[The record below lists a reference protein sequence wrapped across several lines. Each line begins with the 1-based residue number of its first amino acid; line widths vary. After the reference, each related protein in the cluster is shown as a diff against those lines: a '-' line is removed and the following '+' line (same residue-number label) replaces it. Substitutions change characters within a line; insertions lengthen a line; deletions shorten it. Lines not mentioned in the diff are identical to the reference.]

1 MRVENEPETTVLGA
15 RLRLAEAAPRLSL
28 HELLVATL
36 DEAGTITG
44 SPIGFYHF
52 LEKDQVT
59 LTLQAW
65 SSRTTREFGRAEGQG
80 KRYPV
85 DRAGVWADCIRL
97 RRPVVHDDSA
107 GMPDRTSLPPGH
119 AGVLRELVV
128 PVIREGR
135 IVAVLGVG
143 NKPTPY
149 GPQDQ
154 EYVSAL
160 ADLAW
165 DVASR
170 KLMEERL
177 RHSEAQLRAIL
188 DVVDQG
194 IGLWDPE
201 GRLVYANPPVLRL
214 FDLPGSGS
222 DGNLHDARFGL
233 TAEDGS
239 LLDVDAFPPS
249 RALHTGRADSTTLRF
264 VDSRGEQRFVLA
276 SAHPLRDPDDGT
288 LLGAVTSFSDVTDM
302 RRRQLSLEA
311 VARHDPLTGLP
322 NRLLLMDRLDQAIA
336 ATRRS
341 GSILAVCFL
350 DLDGFKGVND
360 RFGHAAGDEV
370 LREVARRLGGA
381 MRGGDTVAR
390 LGGDEFILLLSGARA
405 RAEIDQA
412 LERLISVVRNPVEL
426 ASHEVVRLSASLGVV
441 AFPDDAT
448 EPQLLLRLADA
459 AMYAAKSLGKDR
471 WSWQGGAGESI

>member
-1 MRVENEPETTVLGA
+1 MRIEDDPAATALGA
-15 RLRLAEAAPRLSL
+15 RLRLAEAAHRLTL

-36 DEAGTITG
+36 DEAGALTR

-52 LEKDQVT
+52 VEEDQVT

-65 SSRTTREFGRAEGQG
+65 SSRTTAEFCRAEGQG
-80 KRYPV
+80 RHYPV

-97 RRPVVHDDSA
+97 RSAVVHNDYASLQN
-107 GMPDRTSLPPGH
+107 RTSLPPGH
-119 AGVLRELVV
+119 AEVVRELVV
-128 PVIREGR
+128 PVLRDGR

-143 NKPTPY
+143 NKPSDY
-149 GPQDQ
+149 DARDI
-154 EYVSAL
+154 EDVSAL

-188 DVVDQG
+188 DMVDQG
-194 IGLWDPE
+194 IGLWDAE
-201 GRLVYANPPVLRL
+201 GRLVYANPPVRRL
-214 FDLPGSGS
+214 FDLPGAGG
-222 DGNLHDARFGL
+222 DLTLHDARFGL

-239 LLDVDAFPPS
+239 LLDAHGFPPS
-249 RALHTGRADSTTLRF
+249 LALHTGRSESSTLRF
-264 VDSRGEQRFVLA
+264 VDAQGEERFVMA
-276 SAHPLRDPDDGT
+276 SAHPLRDPADGT
-288 LLGAVTSFSDVTDM
+288 LLGAVTSISDVTDM
-302 RRRQLSLEA
+302 RRRQRSLEE

-350 DLDGFKGVND
+350 DLDGFKAVND
-360 RFGHAAGDEV
+360 QFGHAVGDAV
-370 LREVARRLGGA
+370 LREVARRLKGT
-381 MRGGDTVAR
+381 MRGGDTLAR
-390 LGGDEFILLLSGARA
+390 IGGDEFILLLSGARA
-405 RAEIDQA
+405 RPEINRA
-412 LERLISVVRNPVEL
+412 LERMVTVARQPVEFPP
-426 ASHEVVRLSASLGVV
+426 HELMRLSASVGVA

-448 EPQLLLRLADA
+448 DPQQLLRCADA
-459 AMYAAKSLGKDR
+459 AMYLAKSLGKDR
-471 WSWQGGAGESI
+471 WTWYRAG

>member
-36 DEAGTITG
+36 DEAGTLTG

-65 SSRTTREFGRAEGQG
+65 SSRTSREFCRAEGQG
-80 KRYPV
+80 KHYPV
-85 DRAGVWADCIRL
+85 DRAGVWAECIRL
-97 RRPVVHDDSA
+97 RRAVVHNDYA
-107 GMPDRTSLPPGH
+107 TLPNRTALPPGH
-119 AGVLRELVV
+119 AEVVREMVV
-128 PVIREGR
+128 PIFRDGL

-143 NKPTPY
+143 NKPTDY
-149 GPQDQ
+149 VAQDL
-154 EYVSAL
+154 EDVSAL
-160 ADLAW
+160 ADLGW

-194 IGLWDPE
+194 ISLWDLD
-201 GRLVYANPPVLRL
+201 GRLVYANPPVRRL
-214 FDLPGSGS
+214 FDLPGAGG
-222 DGNLHDARFGL
+222 DLTLHDARFGL

-239 LLDVDAFPPS
+239 LLDVHGFPPS
-249 RALHTGRADSTTLRF
+249 RALQTGRSESATLRF
-264 VDSRGEQRFVLA
+264 VSVKGEERFVMA
-276 SAHPLRDPDDGT
+276 SAHPLRDPVDGT
-288 LLGAVTSFSDVTDM
+288 LLGAVTSMSDVTDLKA
-302 RRRQLSLEA
+302 RQHSLEA

-322 NRLLLMDRLDQAIA
+322 NRLLLMDRLDQATA
-336 ATRRS
+336 ASRRS

-350 DLDGFKGVND
+350 DLDGFKAVND
-360 RFGHAAGDEV
+360 RFGHAAGDEL
-370 LREVARRLGGA
+370 LREVARRLKGA

-390 LGGDEFILLLSGARA
+390 IGGDEFVLLLSGAGTRS
-405 RAEIDQA
+405 EIDRA
-412 LERLISVVRNPVEL
+412 LDRMISVARQPVEL
-426 ASHEVVRLSASLGVV
+426 DSLGTVHLSASVGAA
-441 AFPDDAT
+441 AFPGDAT
-448 EPQLLLRLADA
+448 DPQQLLRCADA
-459 AMYAAKSLGKDR
+459 AMYLAKSLGKDR
-471 WSWQGGAGESI
+471 WAWYRAG

>member
-1 MRVENEPETTVLGA
+1 VREDKEPTATVLGA

-36 DEAGTITG
+36 DEAGALTG

-65 SSRTTREFGRAEGQG
+65 SSRTTREFCRAEGQG
-80 KRYPV
+80 KHYPV
-85 DRAGVWADCIRL
+85 ERAGVWAECIRL
-97 RRPVVHDDSA
+97 RRAVVHNDFASL
-107 GMPDRTSLPPGH
+107 PNRTVLPPGH
-119 AGVLRELVV
+119 AEVLREMVV
-128 PVIREGR
+128 PVVREGR

-143 NKPTPY
+143 NKPTEY
-149 GPQDQ
+149 VQQDQ
-154 EYVSAL
+154 EFVSAL

-165 DVASR
+165 DVASS

-194 IGLWDPE
+194 IGLWDPD
-201 GRLVYANPPVLRL
+201 GRLVYANPPVLQL
-214 FDLPGSGS
+214 FDLPRAGD

-233 TAEDGS
+233 TSEDGS
-239 LLDVDAFPPS
+239 LLDVRAFPAS
-249 RALHTGRADSTTLRF
+249 RALDTGRPESATLRF
-264 VDSRGEQRFVLA
+264 VDSRGEERFVMA
-276 SAHPLRDPDDGT
+276 SAHPLRDPADQT
-288 LLGAVTSFSDVTDM
+288 LLGAVTSFSDVTEM

-360 RFGHAAGDEV
+360 QFGHAAGDEV
-370 LREVARRLGGA
+370 LREVARRLSGA

-405 RAEIDQA
+405 RSEVDQA
-412 LERLISVVRNPVEL
+412 LGRLIAVAREPVEL
-426 ASHEVVRLSASLGVV
+426 ASHDVVRLSASVGVA
-441 AFPDDAT
+441 AFPGDAT
-448 EPQLLLRLADA
+448 DPQQLLRCADA
-459 AMYAAKSLGKDR
+459 AMYLAKSLGKDR
-471 WSWQGGAGESI
+471 WSWHRAG

>member
-1 MRVENEPETTVLGA
+1 MSVQDEPEASVLGA

-36 DEAGTITG
+36 DEAGNLTG

-65 SSRTTREFGRAEGQG
+65 SSQTSREICRAEGQG
-80 KRYPV
+80 KHYPV
-85 DRAGVWADCIRL
+85 DRAGVWAECIRL
-97 RRPVVHDDSA
+97 RRAVIHNDYASLPN
-107 GMPDRTSLPPGH
+107 RTALPPGH
-119 AGVLRELVV
+119 AEVVREMVV
-128 PVIREGR
+128 PIVRDGL

-143 NKPTPY
+143 NKPTDY
-149 GPQDQ
+149 DAQDL
-154 EYVSAL
+154 EDVSAL
-160 ADLAW
+160 ADLGW
-165 DVASR
+165 DVAGR

-194 IGLWDPE
+194 IGLWDVD
-201 GRLVYANPPVLRL
+201 GRLVYANPPVRRL
-214 FDLPGSGS
+214 FDLPSAGG
-222 DGNLHDARFGL
+222 DLNLQDARFGL

-239 LLDVDAFPPS
+239 LLDVHGFPPS
-249 RALHTGRADSTTLRF
+249 RALQTGRSESATLRF
-264 VDSRGEQRFVLA
+264 VSANGEERFVMA
-276 SAHPLRDPDDGT
+276 SAHPLRDPADGT
-288 LLGAVTSFSDVTDM
+288 LLGAVTSMSDVTDLKV
-302 RRRQLSLEA
+302 RQHSLEA

-350 DLDGFKGVND
+350 DLDGFKSVND
-360 RFGHAAGDEV
+360 QFGHAAGDEV
-370 LREVARRLGGA
+370 LREIARRLRGA

-390 LGGDEFILLLSGARA
+390 IGGDEFVLLLSGART
-405 RAEIDQA
+405 RAEIDRA
-412 LERLISVVRNPVEL
+412 LGRMISVARLPVDL
-426 ASHEVVRLSASLGVV
+426 PTHQVVRLSASVGVA
-441 AFPDDAT
+441 AFPDDAAD
-448 EPQLLLRLADA
+448 PQQLLRLADA
-459 AMYAAKSLGKDR
+459 AMYHAKLLGKDR
-471 WSWQGGAGESI
+471 CSWHRSGG